1 METQEEPKELKNEQ
15 KAQKSSK
22 PKPPQFIITENA
34 KTAVYVNYSRLFF
47 SDHDFMLELGQ
58 QLPAEE
64 VNVVRINWRIAMTP
78 QTAERLGTRLI
89 RFAAEYKNGLE
100 KKKQQTEAKKEE
112 SRFNTTI

>member
-1 METQEEPKELKNEQ
+1 METQEEPKDQNNEQ
-15 KAQKSSK
+15 ENQQSAKS
-22 PKPPQFIITENA
+22 KPPQFIITENA

-64 VNVVRINWRIAMTP
+64 GNVVRINLRIAMTP

-89 RFAAEYKNGLE
+89 RFATEYKKGIE
-100 KKKQQTEAKKEE
+100 KKTQQTETKKDT